1 MIVARLKMTELMME
15 FKHIKKL
22 NKDQRGIGIVEVIAA
37 LGLAII
43 VLTSLVSLSL
53 FTIRSSLQSKLMLE
67 GTKLANKELELVRAF
82 RDSSGDWEN
91 GSGSNAFLNQLIDNG
106 CNTGCHMDNLVVDS
120 GKDTIGSGPEEITRS
135 FRATDVDGNPLGTSD
150 QVVRI
155 SVEISWN
162 VGTDTKYARLYTDLT
177 NWANK

>member
-1 MIVARLKMTELMME
+1 MNKNYLKNI
-15 FKHIKKL
+15 IKEQK
-22 NKDQRGIGIVEVIAA
+22 GIGIVEVIAA

-43 VLTSLVSLSL
+43 VLTALISLSL

-82 RDSSGDWEN
+82 RDASPEWEN
-91 GSGSNAFLNQLIDNG
+91 GSNGFINQMIPCD
-106 CNTGCHMDNLVVDS
+106 TTCHMNNLAVVS
-120 GKDTIGSGPEEITRS
+120 GTETLGAGPEAITKS
-135 FRATDVDGNPLGTSD
+135 FRATDIDGNQLTTTD
-150 QVVRI
+150 DVVRI

-162 VGTDTKYARLYTDLT
+162 IGTETKYARLYTDLT